1 MAEPAAIPGLS
12 RRERQIMDVLYRLG
26 RATAAEVLAG
36 LSGAPSYSTVRTQLR
51 VLEEKG
57 HVRHEE
63 EGLRY
68 VYLPVVPRHAAR
80 RTALRHLV
88 DTFFDGSAANLVTAL
103 LGSDA
108 SRLSDEELDRIAESV
123 KAARIATLVKS
134 ARNGGPK

>member
-1 MAEPAAIPGLS
+1 MPEPASPAGLTK
-12 RRERQIMDVLYRLG
+12 RERQIMDVLYRRG
-26 RATAAEVLAG
+26 RATAGEVLAD
-36 LSGAPSYSTVRTQLR
+36 LPGAPSYSTVRTQLR

-68 VYLPVVPRHAAR
+68 AYLPVVPRHAAR

-108 SRLSDEELDRIAESV
+108 ARLSDEELERIAESV

-134 ARNGGPK
+134 ARKEGLR